1 MQEEV
6 SDTISDHH
14 HTRFV
19 SERFVSDRRYVK
31 MLNDF
36 DNYRDQLITIFREQH
51 LKLKNLYDQQE
62 ELLINEYTDIL
73 SDYIQNRNT

>member
-62 ELLINEYTDIL
+62 ELLINEYTEIL

>member
-6 SDTISDHH
+6 SDTIIDHH